1 MAGLSSDAI
10 QPLME
15 SLARVETQSA
25 AICRPFMDERKT
37 AEYFRTLEKSVLHET
52 LSDWLWQVDVQGN
65 YISVGSKVKESLGY
79 ESEELLGKPPFAF
92 MPPEEAVRVS
102 GIFGSLVESRQPI
115 HAIENINIHKDGRLI
130 TLLTTGVPIYD
141 DNGAFA
147 GYSGLD
153 RDITE
158 ERMMARDLER
168 LDNENRELS
177 SRMKAAVDS
186 AGIGIWEYDI
196 AGSLLV
202 WDDWM
207 YRLYGI
213 EPDRFSGA
221 YEAWVNGLHPDDME
235 RAAREADEAMTG
247 GKPFDT
253 EFRVVHPSGDVHHI
267 KASAVVLYDE
277 AGTPL
282 KMIGT
287 NYDITKRRHL
297 EDELAAKAAQL
308 HALYEGIPDAIVV
321 ADVETKR
328 IVHCNHAAEEMT
340 GVGVADLKL
349 RTIHSLHPADVLDE
363 TLQGFERQSR
373 GVQRVVESEV
383 ITAAG
388 SRIPVS
394 ITASGVL
401 FGDRPCLMGVFR
413 DITESKEAEQ
423 AIRLANQQL
432 QASEQQLMAANQ
444 QLQASEQQLMAANQ
458 QLQASEQQ
466 LMAANQQLQA
476 SEQQLMATN
485 QQLMAKHGVQGLLA
499 NISAY
504 LMTPVGEVLDESIE
518 HVLGLVGSF
527 TKADRCYIFQFTDD
541 GMMVSNTYE
550 WCAAGVAA
558 KKHGLQQLAVDEFPW
573 WMERIKRHEP
583 IFIPNVSALPV
594 EAKLEKEYLEHQDIR
609 SLVAVPVSTAGF
621 SGGFLGLDRVNSSV
635 LNIHEDHIPLLQ
647 LASDIIFGSLN
658 REKSAQQIRER
669 EAKYR
674 AIFESIQDVYAEVN
688 LATGTIEEISPS
700 ISSFGYTRDEIL
712 HRQSLD
718 YYVNPEERDCLISAL
733 VDRGS
738 LRDFEAHFLTKSG
751 ESITVSLAI
760 SLIKGVPDGL
770 MKIVGTMRDIS
781 ERKKHECQIQE
792 NIRLKN
798 DFISSVSHELRT
810 PLFSILGFSSTLLK
824 ESGSLDPATRLEFT
838 SIIHDESVRLSSLI
852 EDILTISRIDSGKAK
867 YSRQIF
873 DPVKPVSAVVAIL
886 RRQAEEKGIEL
897 VEEKPDREH
906 RVVFDQDSFKQV
918 MMNLLGNAL
927 KFTPKGGRVK
937 VSISGAEEMVSIT
950 VDDTGIGIAASDHEK
965 IFDRFYRSVP
975 SALQIEGTGLGLA
988 IVKDIFEMQGGSIG
1002 VQSELD
1008 RGSQFTV
1015 LLKRAED
1022 AADEDVVQSPVTE

>member
-1 MAGLSSDAI
+1 MRHALVQSAELLLQNIAELHSQLAMAGLSSDAI

-37 AEYFRTLEKSVLHET
+37 AEYFRTLEKSALHET

-79 ESEELLGKPPFAF
+79 EPDELLGKPPFAF

-221 YEAWVNGLHPDDME
+221 YEAWEQGLHPDDMDRSVGE
-235 RAAREADEAMTG
+235 LRDAIGG

-297 EDELAAKAAQL
+297 EDELAASVAQL
-308 HALYEGIPDAIVV
+308 NALYEGIPDAIVV

-349 RTIHSLHPADVLDE
+349 RTLHSLHPADVLE
-363 TLQGFERQSR
+363 ALLCAFERQAK
-373 GVQRVVESEV
+373 GELRVIESEV
-383 ITAAG
+383 LTASG
-388 SRIPVS
+388 KRIPVS
-394 ITASGVL
+394 VTAAQVVVN
-401 FGDRPCLMGVFR
+401 DKPCLIGAFR

-423 AIRLANQQL
+423 AIRL
-432 QASEQQLMAANQ
+432 
-444 QLQASEQQLMAANQ
+444 ANQ

-583 IFIPNVSALPV
+583 IFIPDVSALPV

-609 SLVAVPVSTAGF
+609 SLVAVPVSIAGF
-621 SGGFLGLDRVNSSV
+621 SGGFLGLDWVNSSV

-658 REKSAQQIRER
+658 REQSAQQIRER

-674 AIFESIQDVYAEVN
+674 AIFESIQDVYVEVN

-718 YYVNPEERDCLISAL
+718 YYVNLEERDRLISAL

-867 YSRQIF
+867 YSSQIF

-988 IVKDIFEMQGGSIG
+988 IVKDIVEMQEGSIG

-1015 LLKRAED
+1015 LLKRAEE
-1022 AADEDVVQSPVTE
+1022 AADEVVVQSRVTE

>member
-1 MAGLSSDAI
+1 
-10 QPLME
+10 
-15 SLARVETQSA
+15 
-25 AICRPFMDERKT
+25 
-37 AEYFRTLEKSVLHET
+37 
-52 LSDWLWQVDVQGN
+52 
-65 YISVGSKVKESLGY
+65 
-79 ESEELLGKPPFAF
+79 
-92 MPPEEAVRVS
+92 
-102 GIFGSLVESRQPI
+102 
-115 HAIENINIHKDGRLI
+115 
-130 TLLTTGVPIYD
+130 
-141 DNGAFA
+141 
-147 GYSGLD
+147 
-153 RDITE
+153 
-158 ERMMARDLER
+158 MMARDLER

-177 SRMKAAVDS
+177 SRMRAAVDG

-267 KASAVVLYDE
+267 KASAVVQYDE
-277 AGTPL
+277 AGVPL
-282 KMIGT
+282 KMIGI
-287 NYDITKRRHL
+287 NYDITERRQL

-308 HALYEGIPDAIVV
+308 HALYEGIPDALLV
-321 ADVETKR
+321 ADIDTKQ
-328 IVHCNHAAEEMT
+328 IVQCNSAAEAMME
-340 GVGVADLKL
+340 VD
-349 RTIHSLHPADVLDE
+349 RTVLLHRSIHSIHPPDVLE
-363 TLQGFERQSR
+363 AQLCAFERQAK
-373 GVQRVVESEV
+373 GELRVIESEV
-383 ITAAG
+383 LTASG
-388 SRIPVS
+388 KRIPVS
-394 ITASGVL
+394 VTAAQVVVN
-401 FGDRPCLMGVFR
+401 DKPCLIGAFR

-476 SEQQLMATN
+476 SEQQLMVANQQLQASEQQLMAAN
-485 QQLMAKHGVQGLLA
+485 QQLMASEQQLMAKLGVQGLLA
-499 NISAY
+499 NISTY

-527 TKADRCYIFQFTDD
+527 TKADRCFIFQFTDD
-541 GMMVSNTYE
+541 GLVVSNTYE

-558 KKHGLQQLAVDEFPW
+558 EKHGLQQLAVDEFPW

-583 IFIPNVSALPV
+583 IFIPDVSALPV
-594 EAKLEKEYLEHQDIR
+594 EAKVEKEHLERQGIR

-621 SGGFLGLDRVNSSV
+621 SGGFLGLDWVNSSV
-635 LNIHEDHIPLLQ
+635 LNLHEDHIPLLQ
-647 LASDIIFGSLN
+647 LASDLIFGSLN
-658 REKSAQQIRER
+658 REKSAQQIWER

-718 YYVNPEERDCLISAL
+718 YYVNPEERDRLISAL
-733 VDRGS
+733 ADMGS

-751 ESITVSLAI
+751 EPITVSLAI

-906 RVVFDQDSFKQV
+906 RVVFDQDSLKQV

-975 SALQIEGTGLGLA
+975 SAFQIEGTGLGLA
-988 IVKDIFEMQGGSIG
+988 IVKDIVEMQGGSIG

-1022 AADEDVVQSPVTE
+1022 AADEDVVQSRVTE

>member
-1 MAGLSSDAI
+1 MRHALVQSAELLLQNIAELHSQLAMAGLSSDAI

-37 AEYFRTLEKSVLHET
+37 AEYFQTLEKSVLHET

-79 ESEELLGKPPFAF
+79 EPEELLGKPPFAF

-130 TLLTTGVPIYD
+130 TLLTTGIPIYD

-177 SRMKAAVDS
+177 SRMKAAVDG

-221 YEAWVNGLHPDDME
+221 YEAWEQGLHPDDMDRSVGE
-235 RAAREADEAMTG
+235 LRDAIGG

-267 KASAVVLYDE
+267 KASAVVQYDE
-277 AGTPL
+277 AGVPL
-282 KMIGT
+282 KMIGI
-287 NYDITKRRHL
+287 NYDITERRHL
-297 EDELAAKAAQL
+297 EDELAASVAQL
-308 HALYEGIPDAIVV
+308 NALYEGIPDAIVV

-328 IVHCNHAAEEMT
+328 IVQCNSAAEAMME
-340 GVGVADLKL
+340 VD
-349 RTIHSLHPADVLDE
+349 RTVLLHRSIHSIHPPDVLE
-363 TLQGFERQSR
+363 ALLCAFERQAK
-373 GVQRVVESEV
+373 GELRVIESEV
-383 ITAAG
+383 LTASG
-388 SRIPVS
+388 KRIPVS
-394 ITASGVL
+394 VTAAQVVVN
-401 FGDRPCLMGVFR
+401 DKPCLIGAFR

-423 AIRLANQQL
+423 AIRL
-432 QASEQQLMAANQ
+432 
-444 QLQASEQQLMAANQ
+444 ANQ

-583 IFIPNVSALPV
+583 IFIPDVSALPV

-609 SLVAVPVSTAGF
+609 SLVAVPVSIAGF
-621 SGGFLGLDRVNSSV
+621 SGGFLGLDWVNSSV

-658 REKSAQQIRER
+658 REQSAQQIRER

-674 AIFESIQDVYAEVN
+674 AIFESIQDVYVEVN

-718 YYVNPEERDCLISAL
+718 YYVNLEERDRLISAL

-867 YSRQIF
+867 YSSQIF

-988 IVKDIFEMQGGSIG
+988 IVKDIVEMQEGSIG

-1015 LLKRAED
+1015 LLKRAEE
-1022 AADEDVVQSPVTE
+1022 AADEVVVQSRVTE